1 VPTSSGSP
9 EFEARLGPEFEARL
23 GPDLTA
29 FLGEHTPFQAMA
41 DEELADLAAESELV
55 DFPVGAI
62 VADYAKHVPGD
73 VWMVRS
79 GQVTLQSSADATTI
93 DAVEPGGI
101 FGYTP
106 LLTGGG
112 MEFVARATEP
122 STLIRLPGA
131 VVRAQFAKPAGL
143 AFLAS
148 TAWNVSR
155 ADRPTIAPTTDS
167 RPVGELVHGE
177 VLVVGPDASVRD
189 AVCRMTAHHVSYAL
203 IRLPDGELGIFTDR
217 DLRTRVV
224 AAGVSIDA
232 PITQVMSAP
241 ARRVTADLTAETVLM
256 DMLECGLRHMPVVT
270 SRGEVVGVVED
281 ADLLAASARQS
292 FILRR
297 SIGLA
302 GDAAELQQV
311 GQRVTGVAAD
321 LFRNGT
327 KASATSAILSVVIDS
342 LVRRAL
348 ELALME
354 AGGEDGIVGS
364 AGGVDGFAWL
374 TLGSVARREAV
385 PSSDVDSALSWRDDM
400 SSATAQLRA
409 IAVRTH
415 DILDGCGLPSDRNG
429 AVAYQP
435 LFSRSQSEWFAAAEG
450 WLDDPLR
457 GQGLM
462 MSSLLIDG
470 RVVWG
475 DASLHTVPAAYRSMR
490 DDHSEA
496 LRLQRLDAL
505 AARVKTRSLRD
516 VLSRRGG
523 TFDLKSHAITPIVNL
538 ARWGGL
544 SADVGSAST
553 PARLSAAAQ
562 AGAISDSDADTLC
575 DVFVM
580 LQRLRMAHQVAQIA
594 AGHTPGDVITMSELS
609 PLNRSLLNEGLREI
623 VGVQRR
629 VRNVGILPG

>member
-1 VPTSSGSP
+1 MPTSSDTADAL
-9 EFEARLGPEFEARL
+9 AR
-23 GPDLTA
+23 
-29 FLGEHTPFQAMA
+29 FLGRHTPFQAMA
-41 DEELADLAAESELV
+41 DEELVELAAGSELV
-55 DFPVGAI
+55 DFPAGAV
-62 VADYAKHVPGD
+62 VADYATRVPDD

-79 GQVTLQSSADATTI
+79 GQVTLHASADGTTI
-93 DAVEPGGI
+93 DTVEQGGI

-106 LLTGGG
+106 MLIGGSI
-112 MEFVARATEP
+112 EFLARTSMP

-131 VVRAQFAKPAGL
+131 LVRSQFAKPAGL

-148 TAWNVSR
+148 SAWNMSGR
-155 ADRPTIAPTTDS
+155 TDRPTIAPPTDS

-177 VLVVGPDASVRD
+177 VVIVAADASVRE
-189 AVCRMTAHHVSYAL
+189 AVCRMTEHHVSYAL
-203 IRLPDGELGIFTDR
+203 IRLPGGDLGIFTDR
-217 DLRTRVV
+217 DLRARVV
-224 AAGVSIDA
+224 AAGVPIDA
-232 PITQVMSAP
+232 PVPQVMSAP

-256 DMLECGLRHMPVVT
+256 DMLEAGMKHMPVVT
-270 SRGEVVGVVED
+270 ARGEVVGVLED

-292 FILRR
+292 FSLRR
-297 SIGLA
+297 AIGSA
-302 GDAAELQQV
+302 GDATELQRV

-348 ELALME
+348 ELALAE
-354 AGGEDGIVGS
+354 ASDDVG
-364 AGGVDGFAWL
+364 GFAWL
-374 TLGSVARREAV
+374 TLGSVARREAM

-400 SSATAQLRA
+400 SSAAEQLRA
-409 IAVRTH
+409 IARRTH
-415 DILDGCGLPSDRNG
+415 QILDGCGLPSDRNG
-429 AVAYQP
+429 AVAYEP
-435 LFSRSQSEWFAAAEG
+435 LFSRSQSDWFAAAQR
-450 WLDDPLR
+450 WLDDPLH

-475 DASLHTVPAAYRSMR
+475 DGSLHTVSAAYRSMR
-490 DDHSEA
+490 RQHPDA

-505 AARVKTRSLRD
+505 SSRVKSRSLRD

-523 TFDLKSHAITPIVNL
+523 TFDLKQHAITPIVNL

-544 SADVGSAST
+544 SADLGSAST
-553 PARLSAAAQ
+553 PARLTAAAQ
-562 AGAISDSDADTLC
+562 AGAISDRDAVTLC

-580 LQRLRMAHQVAQIA
+580 LQRLRLAHQVSQIA

-609 PLNRSLLNEGLREI
+609 PLNRSLLNDGLREI

-629 VRNVGILPG
+629 VRNVGIPPG

>member
-1 VPTSSGSP
+1 M
-9 EFEARLGPEFEARL
+9 A
-23 GPDLTA
+23 DLTA
-29 FLGEHTPFQAMA
+29 GLKSFLGEHTPFQGMSD
-41 DEELADLAAESELV
+41 DELSDLAAGSTLAE
-55 DFPVGAI
+55 FPAGAV
-62 VADYAKHVPGD
+62 VADYATRVPDD
-73 VWMVRS
+73 VWMVRK
-79 GQVTLQSSADATTI
+79 GQVTLQASADGTTI
-93 DAVEPGGI
+93 DTVVEGGI

-131 VVRAQFAKPAGL
+131 PVRAQFAKPAGL

-148 TAWNVSR
+148 TAWNVGR

-167 RPVGELVHGE
+167 RPVGELVGGD
-177 VLVVGPDASVRD
+177 VLVIGPDASVRD
-189 AVCRMTAHHVSYAL
+189 AVCRMTEHHVSYAL
-203 IRLPDGELGIFTDR
+203 IRLPDGELGIFTDH

-270 SRGEVVGVVED
+270 SRGEVVGVLED

-292 FILRR
+292 FMLRR

-302 GDAAELQQV
+302 GDAAELQRV

-348 ELALME
+348 ELALAE
-354 AGGEDGIVGS
+354 AGGADRIAGS
-364 AGGVDGFAWL
+364 AGADGFAWL

-400 SSATAQLRA
+400 SSASGELRA
-409 IAVRTH
+409 IAARTH
-415 DILDGCGLPSDRNG
+415 EILDGCGLPSDRNG
-429 AVAYQP
+429 AVASAP
-435 LFSRSQSEWFAAAEG
+435 LFSRSQSEWFTAAEG
-450 WLDDPLR
+450 WLSDPLR

-475 DASLHTVPAAYRSMR
+475 DASLHTVPGAYRSMR
-490 DDHSEA
+490 DEHSDA

-516 VLSRRGG
+516 VLSRRSG
-523 TFDLKSHAITPIVNL
+523 TFDLKHHAITPIVNL

-544 SADVGSAST
+544 SADVASAST

-562 AGAISDSDADTLC
+562 AGAISDRDAETLC
-575 DVFVM
+575 DVFAM
-580 LQRLRMAHQVAQIA
+580 LQRLRIAHQVNQIA
-594 AGHTPGDVITMSELS
+594 AGHTPGDVITSSELS
-609 PLNRSLLNEGLREI
+609 PLNRSLLGDGLREI
-623 VGVQRR
+623 VAVQRR
-629 VRNVGILPG
+629 VRNVGALPG